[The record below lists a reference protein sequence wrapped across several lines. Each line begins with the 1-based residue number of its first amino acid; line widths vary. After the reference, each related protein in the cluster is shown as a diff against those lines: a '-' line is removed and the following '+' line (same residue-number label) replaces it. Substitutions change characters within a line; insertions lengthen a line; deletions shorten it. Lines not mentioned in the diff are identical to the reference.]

1 MQELE
6 LLLEGR
12 EPQAMLGL
20 EDMAVQAQAQ
30 VELLGCLATT
40 ITLTAVLVFT
50 TTGIAET
57 M

>member
-6 LLLEGR
+6 LILEGR

-20 EDMAVQAQAQ
+20 GDMAVQAQAQ
-30 VELLGCLATT
+30 AELLDCLVTG
-40 ITLTAVLVFT
+40 ITLTAVLASI
-50 TTGIAET
+50 TTGTAET